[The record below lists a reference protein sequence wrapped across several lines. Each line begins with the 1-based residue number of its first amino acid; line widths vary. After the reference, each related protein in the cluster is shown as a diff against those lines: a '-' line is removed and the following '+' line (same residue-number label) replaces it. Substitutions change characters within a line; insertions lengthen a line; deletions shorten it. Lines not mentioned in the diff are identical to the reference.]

1 MIETFR
7 SRFYSLPDNR
17 GEKKFFNSAKRIDF
31 MALNRYK
38 LRFFERN
45 DNMDDEKITQEQI
58 EAARSANLAEYFR
71 ANGYDCE
78 QRKDELH
85 IKGYGGFYVNVN
97 SGAWTCFSEN
107 KGGTNA
113 INCLTDMLGMD
124 FKTAVKELAGSAI
137 DLSQIPRRENNSF
150 SAKKKEL
157 VLPEKA
163 KDMKKVFAYL
173 CKTRGISSEIVSQ
186 LAHDK
191 LLYQDIRGNAVF
203 VHKNESGEIVGAE
216 IQGTNSEKR
225 YKGVAQGTSESVF
238 SVKIGEPKKCYVFES
253 AIDLLSFKQL
263 ANPEKIQ
270 NSVLVSMAGLK
281 VNSLKSITEKGLKI
295 YSCVD
300 NDEAGRSF
308 TKTNNFTPCRRI
320 LEENGVKDY
329 NELLQ
334 KITRD
339 LSQTQTKSPQISE
352 NSLPKSSHS
361 RR

>member
-1 MIETFR
+1 
-7 SRFYSLPDNR
+7 
-17 GEKKFFNSAKRIDF
+17 
-31 MALNRYK
+31 
-38 LRFFERN
+38 
-45 DNMDDEKITQEQI
+45 MDDEKITKEQI

-97 SGAWTCFSEN
+97 SNAWTCFSEN

-113 INCLTDMLGMD
+113 INCLTEMLGMD
-124 FKTAVKELAGSAI
+124 FKTAVKELAGSA
-137 DLSQIPRRENNSF
+137 LSYIPRRENNSF
-150 SAKKKEL
+150 SERKKDL
-157 VLPEKA
+157 VLPGKA
-163 KDMKKVFAYL
+163 DNMKKVFAYL

-186 LAHDK
+186 FAHDK
-191 LLYQDIRGNAVF
+191 LLYQDVSGNAVF

-253 AIDLLSFKQL
+253 AIDLMSFKQL

-281 VNSLKSITEKGLKI
+281 LNLLKGIAEKGMKI

-300 NDEAGRSF
+300 NDEAGRNF
-308 TKTNNFTPCRRI
+308 TKTNNLTPCRKI
-320 LEENGVKDY
+320 LEDNGVKDY

-334 KITRD
+334 KLQRITRD
-339 LSQTQTKSPQISE
+339 QSQTQTKQAQIAEKSPSKI
-352 NSLPKSSHS
+352 SHS
-361 RR
+361 GR